1 MNQTS
6 KDLFFKD
13 LSEILQRE
21 EMITGNER
29 IEEIEEWDSLAVLGI
44 LSLLEDD
51 FNLEMST
58 EDLDD
63 LENIQQLIDLIE
75 NNAKSR

>member
-75 NNAKSR
+75 NNANK

>member
-13 LSEILQRE
+13 LSEILQRD

-58 EDLDD
+58 EDLDG

-75 NNAKSR
+75 NNTNK

>member
-51 FNLEMST
+51 FNLEMSP
-58 EDLDD
+58 EDLSD
-63 LENIQQLIDLIE
+63 LENIQQLTDLLE
-75 NNAKSR
+75 NNTNK